1 MRRVLSALLA
11 ALIVAAIPA
20 TSSGQV
26 FSVVRGGQQPL
37 PSYTV
42 PNGPGSIRVPF
53 NMSRPPARPE
63 VRSYD
68 QLLALWK
75 RAGEGYGVP
84 WQVLAAI
91 NKIESNF
98 GQNMGPSSAGAL
110 GWMQFIPS
118 SWMRWGMDGDGN
130 GIADPWNP
138 EDGVYSAARYLAA
151 AGAHDDLE
159 RAIFAY
165 NHAQWYVDDVMEL
178 AATFGDD
185 PFALGSPSLVGPTS
199 GTSVGLEQ
207 ARQRLASLER
217 AIDGVGVKLDRLSWE
232 RLEVE
237 RKAGDPNLTLKQ
249 FNRLDAEL
257 RRISAAEN
265 GARADRERL
274 EVEIG
279 KATAALAALEAQ
291 GPTLA
296 TGMVGGSVQPTIGG
310 FVFPVGGGPEIVS
323 VAHDH
328 HDYPAADI
336 AAPEGTPLYALADS
350 TVLNAFP
357 EGDGRCGIG
366 FTLQLEDGTPFVYC
380 HLSYLEPDV
389 VPGAALAAGAPV
401 GKVGSTG
408 NSTGPHLHLAFVP
421 STKYPQ
427 DEQWFKAYAGIAFRW
442 QDAPTPERSVLRRT
456 PVAVAPVPSSGPVY
470 KVIRTRVVGF
480 TANSTG

>member
-1 MRRVLSALLA
+1 MRRLLPALLV
-11 ALIVAAIPA
+11 ALVVAAIPA
-20 TSSGQV
+20 TSSSQV
-26 FSVVRGGQQPL
+26 FTVVGGGQQSL

-42 PNGPGSIRVPF
+42 PNGHGSIRVPA
-53 NMSRPPARPE
+53 NMSQPPARPE
-63 VRSYD
+63 VRSYE
-68 QLLALWK
+68 QLMALWR
-75 RAGEGYGVP
+75 RAGQGYGVP

-130 GIADPWNP
+130 GIADPWTP

-185 PFALGSPSLVGPTS
+185 PFALGSPSLVGPS
-199 GTSVGLEQ
+199 FGAAGLDQ
-207 ARQRLASLER
+207 ARQRLASLDR
-217 AIDGVGVKLDRLSWE
+217 AVDRVAARLDQLSWDRLEIE
-232 RLEVE
+232 R
-237 RKAGDPNLTLKQ
+237 RAGNPNLTLKE
-249 FNRLDAEL
+249 FNRLDRNL

-265 GARADRERL
+265 DARAEQQRL
-274 EVEIG
+274 EAEIDE
-279 KATAALAALEAQ
+279 ASAALAALESQ
-291 GPTLA
+291 GSTVA
-296 TGMVGGSVQPTIGG
+296 TGMVGGGVQPTIGG

-336 AAPEGTPLYALADS
+336 AAPQGTPLYALADS
-350 TVLNAFP
+350 TVVNAFP
-357 EGDGRCGIG
+357 EESGRCGIG
-366 FTLQLEDGTPFVYC
+366 FTLQLKDGTNFVYC
-380 HLSYLEPDV
+380 HLSYLAPHV

-401 GKVGSTG
+401 GRVGSTG
-408 NSTGPHLHLAFVP
+408 NSTGPHLHLGFVP
-421 STKYPQ
+421 STRYPQ
-427 DEQWFKAYAGIAFRW
+427 EEPWFKAYAGIAFSW
-442 QDAPTPERSVLRRT
+442 QDAPTPERSVLRPT
-456 PVAVAPVPSSGPVY
+456 AGAVAPVPSSGPVY

>member
-1 MRRVLSALLA
+1 MRRVFPALLA
-11 ALIVAAIPA
+11 ALLLAAVPA

-26 FSVVRGGQQPL
+26 FSVVRGGQQSL

-42 PNGPGSIRVPF
+42 PNGPGSIRVPADYTAA
-53 NMSRPPARPE
+53 PAHPQ
-63 VRSYD
+63 VRSYE
-68 QLLALWK
+68 QLLALWQ
-75 RAGEGYGVP
+75 RAGDGYGVP

-159 RAIFAY
+159 RSIFAY
-165 NHAQWYVDDVMEL
+165 NHAQWYVDDVLEL

-185 PFALGSPSLVGPTS
+185 PFALGSPSLVSPTA
-199 GTSVGLEQ
+199 GTAGLEQ
-207 ARQRLASLER
+207 ARQRLQSLNR
-217 AIDGVGVKLDRLSWE
+217 AIARVGPKLDRLSWE
-232 RLEVE
+232 RVEVE
-237 RKAGDPNLTLKQ
+237 RKAGNPNLTLRE
-249 FNRLDAEL
+249 FNRLDRKL

-265 GARADRERL
+265 DARAERERL
-274 EVEIG
+274 EAEVD
-279 KATAALAALEAQ
+279 KATAALAALESQ
-291 GPTLA
+291 GSMVG
-296 TGMVGGSVQPTIGG
+296 TGMAGGAQPTIGG

-323 VAHDH
+323 VAHHH

-336 AAPEGTPLYALADS
+336 AAPQGTPLYALADS
-350 TVLNAFP
+350 TVVNAFP
-357 EGDGRCGIG
+357 ESSGRCGIG
-366 FTLQLEDGTPFVYC
+366 FTLRLASGANVVYC
-380 HLSYLEPDV
+380 HLSSLEPHV
-389 VPGAALAAGAPV
+389 VPGAGLAAGAPV
-401 GKVGSTG
+401 GRVGSTG

-421 STKYPQ
+421 SNKYPQ
-427 DEQWFKAYAGIAFRW
+427 DEPWFQAYAGVAFRW
-442 QDAPTPERSVLRRT
+442 QDAPTPERSVLRAT
-456 PVAVAPVPSSGPVY
+456 PGAVAPVSASGPVY
-470 KVIRTRVVGF
+470 KVIRTRVIGF

>member
-1 MRRVLSALLA
+1 MRRVLPALLA
-11 ALIVAAIPA
+11 ALLLAAVPA

-26 FSVVRGGQQPL
+26 FSVVRGGQQSL
-37 PSYTV
+37 PSYTE

-53 NMSRPPARPE
+53 NLSRPPAQPE
-63 VRSYD
+63 VRSYE
-68 QLLALWK
+68 QLLALWR

-159 RAIFAY
+159 RSIFAY
-165 NHAQWYVDDVMEL
+165 NHAQWYVDDVLEL

-185 PFALGSPSLVGPTS
+185 PFALGSPSMVSPAGGS
-199 GTSVGLEQ
+199 AGLEQ
-207 ARQRLASLER
+207 AQQRIESLSR
-217 AIDGVGVKLDRLSWE
+217 AIDRVAAKLDRLSWE
-232 RLEVE
+232 RVEVE

-249 FNRLDAEL
+249 FNRLDREL
-257 RRISAAEN
+257 RRISGAEN
-265 GARADRERL
+265 DARAEQERL
-274 EVEIG
+274 EAEVDE
-279 KATAALAALEAQ
+279 ATAALAALESQ
-291 GPTLA
+291 GSTFA
-296 TGMVGGSVQPTIGG
+296 TGPVGGGQPSIGG
-310 FVFPVGGGPEIVS
+310 FVFPVGGGPDVVS

-350 TVLNAFP
+350 TVVNAFP
-357 EGDGRCGIG
+357 EGGGRCGIG
-366 FTLQLEDGTPFVYC
+366 FTLRLDSGVNFVYC
-380 HLSYLEPDV
+380 HLSYLEPHV
-389 VPGAALAAGAPV
+389 VPGAGLAAGAPV
-401 GKVGSTG
+401 GRVGSTG

-421 STKYPQ
+421 SSSYPQ
-427 DEQWFKAYAGIAFRW
+427 DEPWFQAYAGVAFSW
-442 QDAPTPERSVLRRT
+442 QDAPTPERSVLRPT
-456 PVAVAPVPSSGPVY
+456 SGAVAPVSSSGPVY
-470 KVIRTRVVGF
+470 KVIRTRVIGF

>member
-1 MRRVLSALLA
+1 MRRVLPALLV
-11 ALIVAAIPA
+11 ALVVAAIPA
-20 TSSGQV
+20 TSSSQV
-26 FSVVRGGQQPL
+26 FTVVRGGQQPL

-42 PNGPGSIRVPF
+42 PNGSGSIRVPA
-53 NMSRPPARPE
+53 NMSQPPARPE
-63 VRSYD
+63 VRSYE
-68 QLLALWK
+68 QLLALWQ
-75 RAGEGYGVP
+75 RAGQGYGVP

-138 EDGVYSAARYLAA
+138 EDAVYAAARYLAA
-151 AGAHDDLE
+151 AGAHEDLE

-178 AATFGDD
+178 AETFGDD
-185 PFALGSPSLVGPTS
+185 AFALGSPSLVAPNF
-199 GTSVGLEQ
+199 GTAALDEM
-207 ARQRLASLER
+207 RQRLAGLDR
-217 AIDGVGVKLDRLSWE
+217 AVDRVSARLDRLSWD

-237 RKAGDPNLTLKQ
+237 RKAGNPNLTLKE
-249 FNRLDAEL
+249 FNRLDGEL
-257 RRISAAEN
+257 RRISAAESA
-265 GARADRERL
+265 ARAERERL
-274 EVEIG
+274 EAEIDE
-279 KATAALAALEAQ
+279 ATATLAALESQ

-296 TGMVGGSVQPTIGG
+296 TGMVGGGAQPAIGG

-350 TVLNAFP
+350 TVVNAFP
-357 EGDGRCGIG
+357 EAGGRCGIG
-366 FTLQLEDGTPFVYC
+366 FTLQLADGTNFVYC
-380 HLSYLEPDV
+380 HLSYLEPHV

-401 GKVGSTG
+401 GRVGSTG

-427 DEQWFKAYAGIAFRW
+427 ELPWFQAYAGIAFRW
-442 QDAPTPERSVLRRT
+442 QDAPTPERSVLRQT
-456 PVAVAPVPSSGPVY
+456 PAAVAPVPSSGPVF

-480 TANSTG
+480 SANSTG